1 MGGLIPVSVGGLPLR
16 SYIRMQPERNRVGC
30 LEPEGPKVVWGR
42 DACFGH
48 SVERTAHAGIV
59 AQLRECGALH
69 AQCLGFV

>member
-30 LEPEGPKVVWGR
+30 LESEGPKVVWGR

-48 SVERTAHAGIV
+48 SVERAAQAGIV
-59 AQLRECGALH
+59 AQLGECGALH